1 MVYLSE
7 WGPTRVCTK
16 TGCPQS
22 LLKLGT
28 HLRYGSRFRLSF
40 DSHPVR
46 PPVMAEP
53 ELPQSTSVDSLPIAS
68 LPKNPS
74 EVKGSTFQDALDKE
88 SRPEGAASEANEK
101 AELDN
106 EDNEVSGRCC
116 SLICLSMTLIIL
128 AIIRSRRC

>member
-1 MVYLSE
+1 MN
-7 WGPTRVCTK
+7 GPTRVCTK
-16 TGCPQS
+16 TVCSQS

-28 HLRYGSRFRLSF
+28 HLRYGSRFSLSF

-46 PPVMAEP
+46 PPVMTEP

-74 EVKGSTFQDALDKE
+74 EVKGSTFQDALNKE
-88 SRPEGAASEANEK
+88 SGPEGAASEANEK
-101 AELDN
+101 GELDN
-106 EDNEVSGRCC
+106 EDHEVSGPGRCR

-128 AIIRSRRC
+128 TTIRSRRC